1 MPLSFIKYFS
11 AIVPR
16 LVIPV
21 VTALVLVGCSA
32 ADPETP
38 ETGGGRGHAYI
49 HVRVNMPEAS
59 VARQKDATTRAGSE
73 FFGNFDNEEDK
84 WGIEGENMESL
95 RVIVINGDGFVEHN
109 NHYDLT
115 NAIEAGE
122 YEYRVVSPD
131 TKTILLFANEEGYSI
146 DNSGMEIAG
155 GVESLPLYFES
166 LRPGAKVNVEN
177 LKKLTI
183 ALEHNS
189 IGGRGLSFKT
199 PLPISAI
206 YTEEI
211 AADQEVVERDYVIH
225 RAAVKYSF
233 RIVNRSKFN
242 HTLEKIRIDRIADR
256 EFMLPDADWEK
267 GSDDRWQMT
276 DYRTPKTAREQEY
289 VYTLASPLN
298 LPTQM
303 TVAVEAVPAFYVPE
317 GLKGDAPQRVTISLD
332 GQDLDV
338 WKNLLWLMPGE
349 TQASPRPMVDLPRN
363 SHVVVNITIE
373 EDGKLSLIADVQPYT
388 GVKLDPWYG
397 LDRDKDGNIIIK
409 RYEDGTYDV
418 IDSKGDVLTRDPDG
432 DLLIQYF
439 EDKSI
444 LCKEVVLKDY
454 IHGSNEVDYEYIF
467 EKDRPGGNMVIIREK
482 TTGGTYHG
490 DDVPEHKHGPDDRPL
505 FVLDKNG
512 AFYRVVY
519 DEKGRASLTTKDIK
533 GDEIVQA
540 NGFQFRQDST
550 MKDYLGTYIVRVY
563 NAAKGEYEE
572 ELRWYEDGSTRDWPD
587 SESQSE
593 QSARRR
599 KLRSMARPSVMKRIS
614 YR

>member
-1 MPLSFIKYFS
+1 MTLSTRFIPNLS
-11 AIVPR
+11 NI
-16 LVIPV
+16 
-21 VTALVLVGCSA
+21 ALRAVAALIAVLALAGCSA
-32 ADPETP
+32 VDTESPEI
-38 ETGGGRGHAYI
+38 GGSRGHAYI
-49 HVRVNMPEAS
+49 HVRINMPETAVS
-59 VARQKDATTRAGSE
+59 RQMDAATRAGNE
-73 FFGNFDNEEDK
+73 FFGNFDNEDDK
-84 WGIEGENMESL
+84 WGTEGENMESL
-95 RVIVINGDGFVEHN
+95 RVIVISGDGVVEHN

-115 NAIEAGE
+115 NATEAGE
-122 YEYRVVSPD
+122 YEYRVASPD

-146 DNSGMEIAG
+146 DSNGMEIAG
-155 GVESLPLYFES
+155 GVESLSLYFDA

-177 LKKLTI
+177 LKKATI

-189 IGGRGLSFKT
+189 IGGKGLSFKT

-211 AADQEVVERDYVIH
+211 ADDQEVVERDYVIH

-256 EFMLPDADWEK
+256 EYMLPDADWEK

-276 DYRTPKTAREQEY
+276 DYRTPSTAREQEY
-289 VYTLASPLN
+289 VYTLATPLS
-298 LPTQM
+298 LPTEM
-303 TVAVEAVPAFYVPE
+303 TEAVEAVPAFYVPE
-317 GLKGDAPQRVTISLD
+317 GLKGNSPQRVSISLD

-349 TQASPRPMVDLPRN
+349 TQASARPMVDLPRN
-363 SHVVVNITIE
+363 SHVVVNITIG
-373 EDGKLSLIADVQPYT
+373 EDGKLNCIADVQPYT

-397 LDRDKDGNIIIK
+397 LDRDEDGNIIIK

-418 IDSKGDVLTRDPDG
+418 IDADGDVLKRDPDG

-454 IHGSNEVDYEYIF
+454 IHGSDEVDYEYVF

-490 DDVPEHKHGPDDRPL
+490 DNVPEHKHGMDDRPL
-505 FVLDKNG
+505 FVLDKSG
-512 AFYRVVY
+512 VFYRVLY
-519 DEKGRASLTTKDIK
+519 DENGKASLTTKDIK

-563 NAAKGEYEE
+563 NADTDEYEE
-572 ELRWYEDGSTRDWPD
+572 ELRWYEDGSTREWPEEK
-587 SESQSE
+587 SEDG

-599 KLRSMARPSVMKRIS
+599 KLRSMARPSVMKKIS
-614 YR
+614 